1 MKRFIPAAMQF
12 SLLYIAMW
20 IIIIEGYAHPR

>member
-12 SLLYIAMW
+12 ALLYVAFW
-20 IIIIEGYAHPR
+20 IVTIEGYAHPR